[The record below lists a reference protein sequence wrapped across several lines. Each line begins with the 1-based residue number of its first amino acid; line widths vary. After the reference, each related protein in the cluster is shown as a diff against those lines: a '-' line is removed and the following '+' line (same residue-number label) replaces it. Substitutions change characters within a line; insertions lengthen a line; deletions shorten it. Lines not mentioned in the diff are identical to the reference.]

1 MSDKP
6 VKINFRM
13 KAGEDGY
20 PPVTVEALWAN
31 PAGDGYLIDSIPF
44 FTSEATNGDRVVAR
58 SGEGDA
64 LWFDCILQRSGNSLI
79 RVVFFDLDIQDAV
92 VRHLTGLG
100 CGTERMAQFKLLA
113 VDIPQSVVLDDVQ
126 TYLQTQASMGLI
138 DYEEPI
144 LRQ

>member
-1 MSDKP
+1 MSDKA
-6 VKINFRM
+6 VKINFRV
-13 KAGEDGY
+13 KAGDDGY
-20 PPVTVEALWAN
+20 PPVAVESLWAN

-58 SGEGDA
+58 NGEGDA
-64 LWFDCILQRSGNSLI
+64 LWFDGILQRSGNSLI
-79 RVVFFDLDIQDAV
+79 RVVFFDLDSQDAV
-92 VRHLTGLG
+92 VSHLTGLG

-113 VDIPQSVVLDDVQ
+113 VDIPQDVVLGDVQ
-126 TYLQTQASMGLI
+126 TYLQTQASAGLI